1 MSTFRTY
8 LACSLRLWWQRSMA
22 GWSDYCRCE
31 PNLEEHLDD
40 KRDWC
45 FAAAKGGKPNNW
57 SMDTVAVVI
66 VGDWARPND
75 PLFMVCAVTSV
86 ERGR

>member
-1 MSTFRTY
+1 
-8 LACSLRLWWQRSMA
+8 MA

-57 SMDTVAVVI
+57 SMDAVMVVI
-66 VGDWARPND
+66 VGVWPDQITA
-75 PLFMVCAVTSV
+75 FHGCAVTSV